1 MKLKITS
8 NQFNDINGIEF
19 KDGYDATW
27 SDWRSYDPAELT
39 EYTDYT
45 KEQLEQSPALCDVLS
60 RAMNRANE
68 QAVANEWDNA
78 FCDAYESY
86 IERLEGALNDITSNC
101 EAGSIAGKVS
111 LTLTLTQKPD
121 VCGDGGEIVIEGHAN
136 TLALI
141 TVEIINGEGM
151 FRYDSLNEFAT
162 VMDGKFAPARAVENH
177 LHYLLNYSLIA
188 DIWGLRGGDVNDMID
203 DRRISYAYP
212 EDDVI
217 DEAIEYELGEAEDDT
232 DVQDELLAIKYA
244 TEAVAVTA

>member
-1 MKLKITS
+1 MKLKIST
-8 NQFNDINGIEF
+8 NKFNDINGIEF

-27 SDWRSYDPAELT
+27 SDWLSYSPSELADHT
-39 EYTDYT
+39 EYT

-68 QAVANEWDNA
+68 QAVANEWDDA
-78 FCDAYESY
+78 FCDAYESF

-101 EAGSIAGKVS
+101 EAGSIDGKVS
-111 LTLTLTQKPD
+111 LTLTQKPD
-121 VCGDGGEIVIEGHAN
+121 VCGDGGEIVLEGRAD

-141 TVEIINGEGM
+141 TMEIINGEGM
-151 FRYDSLNEFAT
+151 FRFDTLNEFAT
-162 VMDGKFAPARAVENH
+162 VMDGKYAPARAVENH

-188 DIWGLRGGDVNDMID
+188 DIWGLRSGDIADMID
-203 DRRISYAYP
+203 ERRIQYAYP

-217 DEAIEYELGEAEDDT
+217 KEAIEFELGDAENDT

-244 TEAVAVTA
+244 TKAVVAA